1 MKELDELIEKLD
13 KLFSD
18 PDNFDEEGYTY
29 DTEHDDVDPYGALVQ
44 SNTCVPMGK
53 IAYMREHG
61 GYEVTCLERDSFG
74 WLSAGISKKING
86 KLYMLIFG

>member
-1 MKELDELIEKLD
+1 MKELDQLIEKLD
-13 KLFSD
+13 GLFSD
-18 PDNFDEEGYTY
+18 PDNFDEEGYAY
-29 DTEHDDVDPYGALVQ
+29 DTEFDGIDPYSTLVYD
-44 SNTCVPMGK
+44 NVCVPMGK
-53 IAYMREHG
+53 ISYMREH